1 MKNFR
6 EKLAALPIGAVATF
20 MGAATLSNVWNSIG
34 FPWIRNITM
43 CAAAVVWLLFLGKI
57 IFAFKAVKSEYEK
70 TVPMSLYGA
79 FFMLL
84 MILSMWLYTWIPAI
98 AKPCFFAAIVLHA
111 IHILVFTFRNVL
123 RGVKVE
129 TFLPCWFVTYN
140 GIMVSTVVGFTHLP
154 EYGKI
159 ILYYGIG
166 VYAVMII
173 CMVIRL
179 LRSPVP
185 PQFLHTTPV
194 VIAPVSLCLAS
205 YLNVESA
212 PLVGITITLYIL
224 LLLSVLYVLKKL
236 PRYFAVPFNPGF
248 AGLTF
253 PMAIGCVA
261 SLRAAAWLGENYKEW
276 ASVVRQIAGIQI
288 WLTTAIIA
296 FVLFNFL
303 RMAARS
309 MGLGSAGSVS

>member
-1 MKNFR
+1 MKTFG
-6 EKLAALPIGAVATF
+6 EKLAALPIAAVAAF
-20 MGAATLSNVWNSIG
+20 MGAATLSNAWNSLG

-43 CAAAVVWLLFLGKI
+43 CAAAVVWILFLCKI
-57 IFAFKAVKSEYEK
+57 LFAFNAVKSEYEK

-84 MILSMWLYTWIPAI
+84 MILAMWLYPWIPGI
-98 AKPCFFAAIVLHA
+98 MKPVFFAAVAFHA
-111 IHILVFTFRNVL
+111 AHILAFTFRNVL
-123 RGVKVE
+123 RGVKGE

-140 GIMVSTVVGFTHLP
+140 GIMVSTVVGFAYLP
-154 EYGKI
+154 DIGKRI

-166 VYAVMII
+166 VYAVVIVF
-173 CMVIRL
+173 MVIRL
-179 LRSPVP
+179 LRFPAS
-185 PQFLHTTPV
+185 PQFFHTTPV
-194 VIAPVSLCLAS
+194 VLAPVSLCVIS
-205 YLNVESA
+205 YLNVETT
-212 PLVGITITLYIL
+212 PRVEIIITLYVL
-224 LLLSVLYVLKKL
+224 LLASALYVLKNL
-236 PRYFAVPFNPGF
+236 PRYFAVPFTPGF

-261 SLRAAAWLGENYKEW
+261 SLRTAAWLGENHKEW
-276 ASVVRQIAGIQI
+276 GDAVRQVAGIQV

-309 MGLGSAGSVS
+309 MGFGAEASA

>member
-1 MKNFR
+1 MHYMKTFN
-6 EKLAALPIGAVATF
+6 EKLSGLPIAAVAAF
-20 MGAATLSNVWNSIG
+20 MGAATLSNAWNSLG
-34 FPWIRNITM
+34 FPWIRNIIM
-43 CAAAVVWLLFLGKI
+43 CAAAVVWILFLCKI
-57 IFAFKAVKSEYEK
+57 LFAFKAVKSEYEK

-84 MILSMWLYTWIPAI
+84 MILAMWLHTWIPGI
-98 AKPCFFAAIVLHA
+98 AKPVFFVAVALHA

-123 RGVKVE
+123 RGVKIE

-140 GIMVSTVVGFTHLP
+140 GIMVSTVVGFAHLP
-154 EYGKI
+154 GFGNI
-159 ILYYGIG
+159 ILYYGIA
-166 VYAVMII
+166 VYAVVIVF
-173 CMVIRL
+173 MVIRL
-179 LRSPVP
+179 VRSQVA

-205 YLNVESA
+205 YLNVEAS
-212 PLVGITITLYIL
+212 PRIDVIIILYVL
-224 LLLSVLYVLKKL
+224 LLVSVLYVLKKL

-261 SLRAAAWLGENYKEW
+261 SLRTSAWLGGNYGAW
-276 ASVVRQIAGIQI
+276 GPMVRQIAGVQV

-309 MGLGSAGSVS
+309 MDAGTAS